1 VTFWLA
7 VGLGGVATYLTRV
20 LPLVIAGRGE
30 APAALRRYLD
40 ALPIAV
46 IAALAGAGIAV
57 SDASTTQGAE
67 VVAAL
72 VAVAL
77 ARWRR
82 NLLIA
87 VVGGVIAAA
96 GLRGLGL

>member
-1 VTFWLA
+1 MTFWLA
-7 VGLGGVATYLTRV
+7 IGLGGIATYLTRV
-20 LPLVIAGRGE
+20 LPLVVVGRGE
-30 APAALRRYLD
+30 APTVLRRYLD

-57 SDASTTQGAE
+57 PDATTTQGAE
-67 VVAAL
+67 VVAAV

-77 ARWRR
+77 GRWRR

-87 VVGGVIAAA
+87 VVGGVIVAA
-96 GLRGLGL
+96 GLRALGL